1 MELRWGVVHP
11 VVIREII
18 RFMVSSYL
26 SRWALAVVF
35 CGSGWA
41 GVAANPLEQMDASMR
56 ELVKKVSPAVV
67 KIVVVGYGP
76 AESESKRNTA
86 LIEKQTS
93 VGSGVI
99 VDPSGYIVTNAHVV
113 SGAVHLHVILPQP
126 MPAGS
131 SALENLERHEKTVEG
146 RVIGVSET
154 VDLAVVKID
163 GKDLPSLP
171 LDNPAQVQQGEMA
184 FAFGSPEGLENTVTM
199 GLVSAALR
207 QPDPDKPMVYVQTDA
222 AINPGNSGGPLVDV
236 HGNLIGIN
244 TFILTQSGGNEGLG
258 FAIPA
263 PMVRML
269 YPQIRKYGHTH
280 RGQIGVNVQRVTP
293 ALEKGLGLT
302 DASGVII
309 SDLLAG
315 GPADEA
321 GVKVGDLVLTLDG
334 RAATSLPALEAGLF
348 LKPPGSVAK
357 LTVLRGDEKL
367 EMEIPVVERPHNFDK
382 LADLV
387 NPAKSLVPRLGILG
401 VEIDRDLAKEL
412 GGLRIEAGVIV
423 AARAADPARIESGL
437 IPGDVIHS
445 FNGVPVV
452 TLDGLREMVSRLT
465 PGDAVAMEI
474 ERDQALMYVSF
485 FMD

>member
-1 MELRWGVVHP
+1 
-11 VVIREII
+11 
-18 RFMVSSYL
+18 MVSTYL
-26 SRWALAVVF
+26 GRWAAAVVL
-35 CGSGWA
+35 CGSGYA
-41 GVAANPLEQMDASMR
+41 GVAASPLEQMDASMR

-76 AESESKRNTA
+76 AETEGKRNTA

-99 VDPSGYIVTNAHVV
+99 VDPTGYIVTNAHVV

-126 MPAGS
+126 LTAGS

-146 RVIGVSET
+146 RVIGVSQT

-263 PMVRML
+263 PMVRMI

-293 ALEKGLGLT
+293 ALEKGLGLS

-315 GPADEA
+315 GPADRA
-321 GVKVGDLVLTLDG
+321 GVKTGDLVLALDG
-334 RAATSLPALEAGLF
+334 RPATSLPALEAGLF
-348 LKPPGSVAK
+348 MKPPGSTAH
-357 LTVLRGDEKL
+357 LTVMRGDEKL
-367 EMEIPVVERPHNFDK
+367 EMDIPVVQRPHNFDK

-401 VEIDRDLAKEL
+401 VEIDRDLVKEL
-412 GGLRIEAGVIV
+412 GGLRIETGVIV

-452 TLDGLREMVSRLT
+452 TLDGLREMVSGLK
-465 PGDAVAMEI
+465 PGEAVAMQI
-474 ERDQALMYVSF
+474 ERDEALMYLSF
-485 FMD
+485 FVD

>member
-1 MELRWGVVHP
+1 ME
-11 VVIREII
+11 
-18 RFMVSSYL
+18 SSYL
-26 SRWALAVVF
+26 GRLALAVVL
-35 CGSGWA
+35 CGSGYA

-56 ELVKKVSPAVV
+56 ELVNKVSPAVV

-76 AESESKRNTA
+76 AESDNKRNTA

-263 PMVRML
+263 PMVRMI

-293 ALEKGLGLT
+293 ALAKGLGLP

-309 SDLLAG
+309 SDLLPG
-315 GPADEA
+315 GPADRA

-334 RAATSLPALEAGLF
+334 RPATSLPALESGLF
-348 LKPPGSVAK
+348 LKAPGSVAK
-357 LTVLRGDEKL
+357 LTVLRRGEKL

-401 VEIDRDLAKEL
+401 VEIDRDLVKEL

-485 FMD
+485 FVD